1 MKKPKT
7 NNPKS
12 RPNSKAAGA
21 LSAGPT
27 RPGGKLGLII
37 QHLEKKTG
45 ATADELAE
53 AAGWQKH
60 SILGALSR
68 LRARGFAMRRDEQGN
83 RKAYRLER

>member
-7 NNPKS
+7 NNPQS
-12 RPNSKAAGA
+12 RRNIPVAGA
-21 LSAGPT
+21 SNADLT

-37 QHLEKKTG
+37 QHLERKAG

-53 AAGWQKH
+53 AVGWQKH

-68 LRARGFAMRRDEQGN
+68 LRSRGFAMRRNEQGN